1 MTWNVA
7 NKAFALAKDKVDEI
21 EAISAITLL
30 NAMLE
35 NVSELQNVIPT
46 IIEKYLSELND
57 VSTSD
62 YSIMLLQGILMCL
75 WYDYGVTLQKLEE
88 AQATEGFFSAIF
100 EKVPNLK

>member
-75 WYDYGVTLQKLEE
+75 WYDYGVTL
-88 AQATEGFFSAIF
+88 
-100 EKVPNLK
+100 